1 VEGDKNNGKIRN
13 NLIMGDYITGSD

>member
-1 VEGDKNNGKIRN
+1 VEGDKNNGKIMN